1 MLAKIKRRIG
11 IDELDEKS
19 DLLIMD
25 IIEQSQN
32 LICLYLNIPAIE
44 DVRLN
49 SIIQSLSIDLYNRI
63 GDEGKKT
70 SIYSDYRSDFAEEI
84 LAPYMS
90 VLNSIKAQMEEE
102 KRAQETSIIRFI

>member
-32 LICLYLNIPAIE
+32 LICLYLNIPLIE
-44 DVRLN
+44 DMRLN
-49 SIIQSLSIDLYNRI
+49 SIVQSLSVDLYNRI
-63 GDEGKKT
+63 GDEGKVT
-70 SIYSDYRSDFAEEI
+70 SIYSDYRSDFAEDI
-84 LAPYMS
+84 LAPYLGT
-90 VLNSIKAQMEEE
+90 LNSIKAQLEAE
-102 KRAQETSIIRFI
+102 KQAEATSIIRFI